1 MDKNMTAEYKEN
13 RSDGRVTFPVML
25 QIANPGACFLAA
37 FMPALYALI
46 LASEAGAVLRKD
58 LVVLLLVIPV
68 LANMSI
74 NFLNDYFDYKR
85 GNDRKDETLGA
96 DDAPLAFHEIK
107 HPEPVLYAGIL
118 CFVAALLFG
127 LRVVQVSGMVPAVIG
142 VIGAVI
148 LVTYSAGKLPV
159 SYLPVGELVSGF
171 TLGGLVPLGVYSG
184 FTKVVDPVVLWK
196 CIPMMLVVSHFML
209 VNNTCD
215 IERDTAAGRKTMPIL
230 AGRQNA
236 RKVCV
241 VLTVFWIVQ
250 MIVMTGI
257 SYTFGLPVILL
268 MLLLCRKSFTGM
280 CRSERVPSTRTKDV
294 VYVAGAAFGVAL
306 CLPLAVLVHRL
317 VLFFFH
323 RL

>member
-1 MDKNMTAEYKEN
+1 MKKTMKQTMDNNGA
-13 RSDGRVTFPVML
+13 DGHVTFPVML

-37 FMPALYALI
+37 FMPALFALI
-46 LASEAGAVLRKD
+46 LASEAGAVIRGD
-58 LVVLLLVIPV
+58 LVFLLLVIPV

-85 GNDRKDETLGA
+85 GNDRKDELLGA
-96 DDAPLAFHEIK
+96 DDAPLAYHEIK
-107 HPEPVLYAGIL
+107 HPEPVLYAGVI
-118 CFVAALLFG
+118 CFAAALLFG
-127 LRVVQVSGMVPAVIG
+127 ARVIQLSGMVPAVIG
-142 VIGAVI
+142 LVGAVI
-148 LVTYSAGKLPV
+148 LVAYSAGKVPV

-184 FTKVVDPVVLWK
+184 FTGRADLLVLWK
-196 CIPMMLVVSHFML
+196 CIPMMLVVAHFML

-230 AGRQNA
+230 AGRENA

-241 VLTVFWIVQ
+241 VLTIVWIAQ
-250 MIVMTGI
+250 LLIMTGI
-257 SYTFGLPVILL
+257 SYPFGLPVILL
-268 MLLLCRKSFTGM
+268 MLLLCRKSFVGM

-294 VYVAGAAFGVAL
+294 VFVAGAAFGVAL
-306 CLPLAVLVHRL
+306 GLPLAVLVHRL

-323 RL
+323 GL